1 MLKNK
6 IELSE
11 RMESSVTSDNFMT
24 DIYTTIVIEDSGEL
38 EIEMPVSKARELC
51 CQMLKTL
58 MNSRDGFVF
67 SVDMLN
73 EIIADMKNK
82 GINIRDSADMEYGIS
97 EVAYEEEIDEV
108 VAKFEDVGEVPY
120 EAIRN

>member
-6 IELSE
+6 IELGE

-24 DIYTTIVIEDSGEL
+24 DVYTTIIIEDSGEL

-51 CQMLKTL
+51 CKMLKTL
-58 MNSRDGFVF
+58 MNSRNGFVF
-67 SVDMLN
+67 SMDMLN
-73 EIIADMKNK
+73 EIITDMKNK

-108 VAKFEDVGEVPY
+108 VAKFEYVGEVPY